1 MSNIKKQKK
10 VENNQTSQTQ
20 ELEIKTIINIYNKA
34 ENLEYDELQH
44 LIQNVYKKDL
54 LNIVLK
60 KIFENAKEVTEPM
73 VNIIRTLTNQ
83 GVELDYQDEFS
94 GNTFL
99 MNACTRNWYEIA
111 ELIINKKPNLINVL
125 NHKRK
130 NCLFFAINSGS
141 GLNKKNIDLIHL
153 LLKNGVNLN
162 HREKF
167 YGDSCLSLAL
177 KQKNIQIAALLLQ
190 YGADPNINIG
200 EDKNTPLHIC
210 CENLSKDLCNLLIIN
225 KANPF
230 IKNTKNITA
239 IDILSEKLESIDDKI
254 TEEYINVC
262 SLKDNLEKLISDI
275 SVFNHN
281 NPNSEN
287 INRSTTSNTLVEHE
301 KDTLIKSNIKKI
313 QETKTNN
320 SDSKKHTTYT
330 KNISYIKKL
339 RDNYFKNY
347 NLHNDE
353 GSSNYRFSKKLIKD
367 FMKNSKKNLNA
378 NVPCNLNNKCNE
390 QNNTGH
396 HLQQFPDLI
405 EIPTSFMNLK
415 NPKFIG
421 ENKNKNFEP
430 PKGK

>member
-10 VENNQTSQTQ
+10 VENNHTSQTQ

-34 ENLEYDELQH
+34 ENLEYDELQQ

-73 VNIIRTLTNQ
+73 INIIKTLTNQ

-99 MNACTRNWYEIA
+99 MNACAKNWYEIA

-141 GLNKKNIDLIHL
+141 GVIKKNIDLIHL

-162 HREKF
+162 LREKF
-167 YGDSCLSLAL
+167 YGDSCLSLAV
-177 KQKNIQIAALLLQ
+177 KQKNIQISALLLQ

-230 IKNTKNITA
+230 IKNCKNITA
-239 IDILSEKLESIDDKI
+239 IDVLSEKMESLDNQS
-254 TEEYINVC
+254 EEYMNILQ
-262 SLKDNLEKLISDI
+262 LKDNLEKLISDI
-275 SVFNHN
+275 SGFNQN
-281 NPNSEN
+281 NTNSGN
-287 INRSTTSNTLVEHE
+287 FQSTTSNTRAEPE
-301 KDTLIKSNIKKI
+301 NDALIKSNIKKI
-313 QETKTNN
+313 QDTNS
-320 SDSKKHTTYT
+320 SDKQQ

-339 RDNYFKNY
+339 RDNYFRD
-347 NLHNDE
+347 DE
-353 GSSNYRFSKKLIKD
+353 GSSNYRFSKKLVKD
-367 FMKNSKKNLNA
+367 YMKNSKKKLSSNM
-378 NVPCNLNNKCNE
+378 NKKSNE
-390 QNNTGH
+390 NSGH

-415 NPKFIG
+415 NHKFVN
-421 ENKNKNFEP
+421 ENQNKNYA
-430 PKGK
+430 GKYIFIIFL